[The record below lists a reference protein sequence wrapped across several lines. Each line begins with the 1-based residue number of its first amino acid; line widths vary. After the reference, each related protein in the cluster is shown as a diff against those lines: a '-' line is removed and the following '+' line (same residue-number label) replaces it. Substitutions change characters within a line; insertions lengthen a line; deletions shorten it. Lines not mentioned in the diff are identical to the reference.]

1 MTRTTQ
7 WFLYWVYR
15 PEVSSF
21 EVRQSTSTQLE
32 PGTKKDT
39 GSEGFSRVVLRI
51 IDLSFHVSVLLYE
64 CRVSPGYSDILLIND
79 VLAISPHHVSD
90 SSCHVIMIIM
100 KPSHIS
106 TFTVTLNLR
115 QSGWVDRQ
123 ICCMQVLAVGYCG
136 ALLRYLLS
144 AEP

>member
-7 WFLYWVYR
+7 WFLDWVYR

-64 CRVSPGYSDILLIND
+64 CRVSPGYSDIILIND
-79 VLAISPHHVSD
+79 VLAISPPCFRLVMSCDHDHHETLTHQHVYCDPEFATVRMGGPSD
-90 SSCHVIMIIM
+90 M
-100 KPSHIS
+100 
-106 TFTVTLNLR
+106 LYAG
-115 QSGWVDRQ
+115 SGRRILWSF
-123 ICCMQVLAVGYCG
+123 A
-136 ALLRYLLS
+136 ALP